1 MDDERHWFEKFTLY
15 MERNIKGVQVGNV
28 LYHGPKEVLT
38 ELNLT
43 FWEQQYA

>member
-28 LYHGPKEVLT
+28 KCNRLMEVLT
-38 ELNLT
+38 EPNLT
-43 FWEQQYA
+43 